1 MEGAIGCE
9 VALRGYTPR
18 SDRLRIAGG
27 RPFPILNDSCGPV
40 DVVCRGILCREL
52 SLLCSEFGVKG
63 AWFGHSR
70 LVAGSLHPS
79 ISQDLH
85 AGMPAVHVDAY
96 CFFHL
101 SLLVRP
107 IARYAMPIVR
117 IGNAV
122 KNE

>member
-9 VALRGYTPR
+9 VALQGYTSG

-27 RPFPILNDSCGPV
+27 RPFPILNDSCGLV
-40 DVVCRGILCREL
+40 DVVWRGMLCGEL

-70 LVAGSLHPS
+70 LVAGPLDQS
-79 ISQDLH
+79 ISQGSH

-101 SLLVRP
+101 SLLARP
-107 IARYAMPIVR
+107 IARYTMPIVK
-117 IGNAV
+117 IGIAV